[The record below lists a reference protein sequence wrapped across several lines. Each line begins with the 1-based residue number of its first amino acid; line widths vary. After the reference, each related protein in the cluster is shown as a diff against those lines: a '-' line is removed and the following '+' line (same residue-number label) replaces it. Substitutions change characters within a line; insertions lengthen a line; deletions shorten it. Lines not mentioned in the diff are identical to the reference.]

1 MFDNQNKN
9 HKGKRA
15 YKELLMIEMNLQ
27 VIIA

>member
-9 HKGKRA
+9 KGKRA